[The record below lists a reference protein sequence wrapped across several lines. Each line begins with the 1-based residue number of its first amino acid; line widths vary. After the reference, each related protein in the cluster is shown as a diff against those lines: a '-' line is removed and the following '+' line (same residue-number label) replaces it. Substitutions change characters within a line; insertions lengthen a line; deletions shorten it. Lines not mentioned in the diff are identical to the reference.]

1 VYRTRLTTL
10 VLLASTALAC
20 GTGRRG
26 SAGFHLPDGDA
37 VRGQQA
43 FVANRCHACH
53 AVAGVELPPP
63 VADPP
68 VPVRLGGEVTR
79 FHTDG
84 ELTTAIVHPSHRL
97 AAGPEQALRSGAR
110 SRMGDFSE
118 TMTVQ
123 ELIDLVAFL
132 RSTYVDASADVT
144 RWPMAYGA
152 LPRSEPIRP

>member
-1 VYRTRLTTL
+1 VTAL
-10 VLLASTALAC
+10 VLLAGAALAC

-26 SAGFHLPDGDA
+26 SAGFQLPDGDA
-37 VRGQQA
+37 VRGKQV

-53 AVAGVELPPP
+53 EVAGVELPAP

-79 FHTDG
+79 LHTDG
-84 ELTTAIVHPSHRL
+84 ELTTAIIHPSHRL
-97 AAGPEQALRSGAR
+97 AAGPEPALRSGAR

-118 TMTVQ
+118 TMTVR

-132 RSTYVDASADVT
+132 QSTYADASDDLT
-144 RWPMAYGA
+144 RWPMAHGA
-152 LPRSEPIRP
+152 LPRGEPTRP